1 MKITKTKFAAATF
14 GAALTSLYSA
24 PELNAQII
32 DINIDPGTVAFSS
45 AAATQATAVTPVEFT
60 NVVSGSYD
68 IPGVANAAVGAFND
82 TYGVG
87 IYNIFGGFNG
97 GISQFAL
104 VQPGDFFTTGS
115 VGNLNFGTSETG
127 VRYIGFVAGGSVGWF
142 SIDLGT
148 APDDELVFTGGQF
161 LDFSDGAPFPDPF
174 GITVGGATPDPIK
187 GDVNQDGTVDFFD
200 IQPFIDV
207 LSSGEFQAEADVN
220 CDTVVD
226 FFDIQAFI
234 DILAG
239 GSAGLA
245 GLALGSTGLRRRRKE
260 AADLHGQEVD

>member
-115 VGNLNFGTSETG
+115 VGNLNFGTTETG

-161 LDFSDGAPFPDPF
+161 FVGGAAPGEPF
-174 GITVGGATPDPIK
+174 GIMVGATDSPVK
-187 GDVNQDGTVDFFD
+187 GDVNQDGAIDFFDIQPFIDVLSAGGDQAEADANCDGTVDFFD
-200 IQPFIDV
+200 IQPFID
-207 LSSGEFQAEADVN
+207 
-220 CDTVVD
+220 
-226 FFDIQAFI
+226 
-234 DILAG
+234 ILAG
-239 GSAGLA
+239 GTGLA
-245 GLALGSTGLRRRRKE
+245 GLALGATGLRRRRK
-260 AADLHGQEVD
+260 ALSDSAVSGQESD